1 MLLMPASQLTKNDSA
16 EKQEVI
22 NRQFRRI
29 ISLLFIL
36 AVSPGVAATAKNA
49 DAGLSGSEVST
60 APHIDQ
66 QLNNIIRQHNLTGN
80 PAKGLALPEI
90 SSPKP
95 QLGMKLFF
103 SKSLSG
109 NLDVACASCHHP
121 FLGGGDNLS
130 LPIGINSLD
139 DNIVGPKRR
148 HRDLRAML
156 VPRNAPT
163 TFNIALW
170 KRMMFHDGRIEQRW
184 DGTITTPDA
193 PYPQADT
200 QAGSNLVQA
209 QARFPVTAANEMRG
223 HSFDKDGSTQ
233 SCREALAARLG
244 GYETH
249 EANEAPLEKKL
260 AGYWLDQLR
269 AVLQDNAAD
278 SAKLLEN
285 TALTQTLGNLQRT
298 QNNDLATDNQQY
310 WLTQFRQAFTKPE
323 ASAQQL
329 ITEQNISIALSEY
342 QRSQVFIETPWKK
355 YIEGDKDAISS
366 QAKQGALLFYK
377 PASNGGFDCVS
388 CHSGDFFTD
397 ENFHHTLMPPIGP
410 GKENQ
415 AGLRR
420 ANHDAGRSLV
430 TGKTEDNFHFRTPSL
445 LNVEVTGPWGH
456 NGAYTTLANAVRHM
470 LNPYRMALN
479 YNRLQLQQK
488 HIPLTAL
495 QAGIDEMLTHDVDLQ
510 VHTYTEDDVQALIAF
525 LQSLTDPCVKDRN
538 CLADWIPDSGD
549 NDPLKLQLRAFNSQ
563 QE

>member
-1 MLLMPASQLTKNDSA
+1 MNAK
-16 EKQEVI
+16 
-22 NRQFRRI
+22 
-29 ISLLFIL
+29 SLLKNTLLLTLAIL
-36 AVSPGVAATAKNA
+36 PGMAVATANT
-49 DAGLSGSEVST
+49 AGLAGSEITTVAS
-60 APHIDQ
+60 ADQ
-66 QLNNIIRQHNLTGN
+66 QLGNIIRQHGLTGN
-80 PAKGLALPEI
+80 PARGLDLPEI
-90 SSPKP
+90 SSPKA

-103 SKSLSG
+103 SKTLGG

-139 DNIVGPKRR
+139 DNIIGPKRR

-170 KRMMFHDGRIEQRW
+170 NRVMFHDGRIEQRW
-184 DGTITTPDA
+184 DGAITTPDK
-193 PYPQADT
+193 PYPQADAL
-200 QAGSNLVQA
+200 AGNNLVHA
-209 QARFPVTAANEMRG
+209 QARFPMTAANEMRG

-244 GYETH
+244 GYETKH
-249 EANEAPLEKKL
+249 SNEAPLEKKL

-269 AVLQDNAAD
+269 TVLQENTAD
-278 SAKLLEN
+278 SDTLLEN
-285 TALTQTLGNLQRT
+285 TALTQALGSLQRT
-298 QNNDLATDNQQY
+298 QHKDLTTDSQQY
-310 WLTQFRQAFTKPE
+310 WLTQFRQAFSQPA
-323 ASAQQL
+323 ASAPQL

-342 QRSQVFIETPWKK
+342 QRSQLFIETSWKQ
-355 YIEGDKDAISS
+355 YIEGDKDAISP

-397 ENFHHTLMPPIGP
+397 ENFHHTLIPPIGP
-410 GKENQ
+410 GKENHT
-415 AGLRR
+415 GLRR
-420 ANHDAGRSLV
+420 VNHDAGRSLV
-430 TGKTEDNFHFRTPSL
+430 TGKAEDTFHFRTPSL

-479 YNRLQLQQK
+479 YNRLQLKQK

-495 QAGIDEMLTHDVDLQ
+495 QAGIDEMLTQDVDLQ
-510 VHTYTEDDVQALIAF
+510 VHTYSEDDVQALIAF
-525 LQSLTDPCVKDRN
+525 LRSLTDPCVKDRN
-538 CLADWIPDSGD
+538 CLADWIPDMGD
-549 NDPLKLQLRAFNSQ
+549 NDPLQLQLRAFNKHR
-563 QE
+563 E